1 MSNYLSKIIPSVMIS
16 ASALTGCE
24 QPQQPRT
31 TLNNYMANRPAKEYI
46 AIKNGWREGIGGI
59 ADAQHS
65 LDSVAYTRL
74 FESTQAA
81 KDSAKVAKFNKIA
94 ASTKLESDRDKTAL
108 KELDAKLLQEGI
120 TLKDYQNFEKELKS
134 LKELKHGIIEVSTEN
149 DYKNM
154 LKLKQ
159 FKLDSLV
166 YGHFFEKEINVKAFI
181 EVAKKIK
188 PRRP

>member
-1 MSNYLSKIIPSVMIS
+1 MLM
-16 ASALTGCE
+16 
-24 QPQQPRT
+24 
-31 TLNNYMANRPAKEYI
+31 
-46 AIKNGWREGIGGI
+46 
-59 ADAQHS
+59 
-65 LDSVAYTRL
+65 DSVAYTRL
-74 FESTQAA
+74 FESTQAT
-81 KDSAKVAKFNKIA
+81 KDSAKVAEFNKIA

>member
-74 FESTQAA
+74 FESTQAQ
-81 KDSAKVAKFNKIA
+81 KILP
-94 ASTKLESDRDKTAL
+94 KL
-108 KELDAKLLQEGI
+108 
-120 TLKDYQNFEKELKS
+120 QNLTKS
-134 LKELKHGIIEVSTEN
+134 LQVQN
-149 DYKNM
+149 
-154 LKLKQ
+154 
-159 FKLDSLV
+159 
-166 YGHFFEKEINVKAFI
+166 
-181 EVAKKIK
+181 
-188 PRRP
+188 

>member
-1 MSNYLSKIIPSVMIS
+1 MSNYLSRIIPSVMIS

-65 LDSVAYTRL
+65 FDSVAYTRL
-74 FESTQAA
+74 FEATEAA
-81 KDSAKVAKFNKIA
+81 KDSAKVAEFNKIA
-94 ASTKLESDRDKTAL
+94 AKTKLKNDTTCETAL
-108 KELDAKLLQEGI
+108 KEFDNKLLQEGI
-120 TLKDYQNFEKELKS
+120 TLTDYQNFEKEIKNIR
-134 LKELKHGIIEVSTEN
+134 ELKGSKIIEFNTVN
-149 DYKNM
+149 DWNNK

-159 FKLDSLV
+159 FKLDSLA

-181 EVAKKIK
+181 DVAKKIK
-188 PRRP
+188 P